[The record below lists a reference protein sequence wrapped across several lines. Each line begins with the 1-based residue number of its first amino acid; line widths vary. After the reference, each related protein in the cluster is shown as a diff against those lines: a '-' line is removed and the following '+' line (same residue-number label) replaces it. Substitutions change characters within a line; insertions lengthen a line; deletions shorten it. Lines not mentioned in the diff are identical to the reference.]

1 MNRQRVLDLLRR
13 SKPELQA
20 RFGATWLALFGPIAR
35 DTASSGSDADVL
47 AAFDATLWSII
58 QNDVPELLPL
68 LKALKN
74 EAQS

>member
-20 RFGATWLALFGPIAR
+20 RFGVARLTLFGPTAR
-35 DTASSGSDADVL
+35 DTASNGSDVDVL

-58 QNDVPELLPL
+58 QDDVPELLPL